1 MDDGINLIL
10 TTRARAAVQNLPSAP
25 ILAVSSV
32 AMSHRLGKILLFP
45 KQMPSIM
52 HDFVKRFEFYTE
64 NLVIY
69 VSIVSL
75 LFILLAL
82 YAPTMYKRPC
92 RSRHSGSST
101 SSSDNDSLCSPGHE
115 NVFSHVGSRRHTT
128 LEVFVSSSSFSP
140 LRALSESPP
149 PAPPRRFQLIP
160 PFVPL
165 MLSRDP
171 IPLKP
176 HTRSRDLLPPKLQV
190 ERQSRPQKPKAK
202 RPKLQNAPFTPEVL
216 VDSRTKQPYEAFL
229 VLDVEGTCQLGSDYN
244 YPNEIIVRV
253 NVTNR
258 SFSFSLLFDA
268 LGISCM
274 FAAVDGQVSRQ
285 QGTQAQ
291 TRRRVPVVRKA
302 YLETNTIRFLQGA
315 DRYNTSRSCS
325 SYLSEFLQLIMI

>member
-1 MDDGINLIL
+1 
-10 TTRARAAVQNLPSAP
+10 
-25 ILAVSSV
+25 
-32 AMSHRLGKILLFP
+32 
-45 KQMPSIM
+45 M
-52 HDFVKRFEFYTE
+52 HEFVKRFAFYTGSFQS
-64 NLVIY
+64 LPVY

-82 YAPTMYKRPC
+82 YAPTMYKR
-92 RSRHSGSST
+92 SRISRYSDSST
-101 SSSDNDSLCSPGHE
+101 SSDNGSPDRE

-149 PAPPRRFQLIP
+149 PAPPKRFQLIP

-165 MLSRDP
+165 MLSRNP

-176 HTRSRDLLPPKLQV
+176 QTRSRNPSPPKLQM
-190 ERQSRPQKPKAK
+190 ERQNRPQKPKAK
-202 RPKLQNAPFTPEVL
+202 RPKLQNAPPAPEVL
-216 VDSRTKQPYEAFL
+216 VDLRTKQPYEAFL

-253 NVTNR
+253 NVTDR
-258 SFSFSLLFDA
+258 SSFSLRFDV
-268 LGISCM
+268 LGVPCM
-274 FAAVDGQVSRQ
+274 FAAVDGQISRR

-302 YLETNTIRFLQGA
+302 YLETNTIRILQGA
-315 DRYNTSRSCS
+315 DRYNTSRSCP